1 MGRNMGPRVLPDEP
15 SPASFNVARHIGRY
29 GLVLELADET
39 WVGVVLE
46 GADRGRLVRVR
57 LVSARSFADDELALL
72 KRAGL
77 TAMVIRHPK
86 VLATLDFAAEGD
98 DVAAVSEYVE
108 GESLRALQQQAA
120 RAGTPLPPAVALAV
134 VRDMVAALRA
144 ARDQWKQMIRS
155 GDALADA
162 VHGGVDPSGII
173 VAAFGDTMLAEVGM
187 AGTLARRPE
196 ALREPSALVYRA
208 PEQLSQGRGFAERCD
223 VFSVGVIAWE
233 LLANR
238 PLFGD
243 PSRLQGSVA
252 QDPLELE
259 KQVLTGPIP
268 PLDTIRG
275 RSEVPGAVVDLLRNA
290 LLRDPLKRYS
300 SLDKLAL
307 AIDQLPS
314 ELFASAAQITAA
326 VDRLARSSLEARRD
340 SLDAALG
347 AETVREGSGPQS
359 RRSTARPPSGTQAA
373 RVHVPRHGVP
383 RLDEVGDGVPPMAE
397 RAVARRRRSL
407 EPGADEPLPV
417 DPRAEPDGPPAPR
430 VESLFPPSTKS
441 QAPPRAEVRPQDV
454 EPEPVRV
461 LADSV
466 DTELEPQSDAHP
478 DTLVVQPDELASGE
492 ASPFEALADDEQ
504 AAPPERLQPAAAP
517 SSPPVA
523 AAAPGRRNALWL
535 ALGGV
540 ALALAL
546 FVALGR
552 GGAASDD
559 PPATARPTAEPRPPS
574 PQPEA
579 PAGQPGP
586 REPQPPAAPAPD
598 AATPEPAA
606 VEPAQKPRV
615 KLPRVP
621 PAAKPA
627 ESPSATPSAQPT
639 EPFRPSE
646 I

>member
-1 MGRNMGPRVLPDEP
+1 MGRNMGPRALPDEA
-15 SPASFNVARHIGRY
+15 SPASFDVARRVGRY
-29 GLVLELADET
+29 GLVLEVDDET

-57 LVSARSFADDELALL
+57 LVSARNLADDELALL

-86 VLATLDFAAEGD
+86 VLATLDFATEGD

-108 GESLRALQQQAA
+108 GESLRALQRLAA
-120 RAGTPLPPAVALAV
+120 RAGAPLPPAVALAV
-134 VRDMVAALRA
+134 VRDMIAALRA

-155 GDALADA
+155 GDTLADA
-162 VHGGVDPSGII
+162 VHGGLDPRGII
-173 VAAFGDTMLAEVGM
+173 VATFGDTMLAEVGM

-196 ALREPSALVYRA
+196 ALREPSALAYRA

-243 PSRLQGSVA
+243 PARLERSSA

-275 RSEVPGAVVDLLRNA
+275 RSDVPGAVVDLLRNA

-373 RVHVPRHGVP
+373 RVHVPRHGIP
-383 RLDEVGDGVPPMAE
+383 RFDEGGDGATPTAE
-397 RAVARRRRSL
+397 RAAARRRRSL

-441 QAPPRAEVRPQDV
+441 QAPPRAEVRPDDV
-454 EPEPVRV
+454 EPEPISM
-461 LADSV
+461 LPDSV
-466 DTELEPQSDAHP
+466 GTELTPERDAEP

-492 ASPFEALADDEQ
+492 VSLEALADDEQ
-504 AAPPERLQPAAAP
+504 TAPPERLQPAAAP

-535 ALGGV
+535 ALGGA

-606 VEPAQKPRV
+606 LEPAQKPRV

-627 ESPSATPSAQPT
+627 ESPSATPSAQPS